1 MPYVFCDYMLD
12 PQRHE
17 LHRDGTRLP
26 LRPKVFQVLTYLIE
40 QRHRVVTRDELLAE
54 VWPNQC
60 VGEETLTSCIKAA
73 RRALG
78 DSGQTQSVIRT
89 VHGCGMR
96 FIADVTVTDTP
107 LASLTTPS
115 LPVQTTVLAPPM
127 PLVGREVGLT
137 LLHQWYATARQGQR
151 QVGFITGEAGVG
163 KTTLVEAFVAQVAT
177 EADVWIGHGQ
187 CVEQYGTGEAYLP
200 VLEALGRLC
209 RGPEGAY
216 FLTWLRQHAPSWLA
230 QMPALLSDA
239 DRAACQ
245 RLAQDVTQAR
255 MLRELAEALESLTA
269 ERPLILILED
279 LHWSDGATLEW
290 LAYVARRQDS
300 ARLLIL
306 GTYRLGE
313 ARAVAHPLYAVTREL
328 LVHGQG
334 AELVLGVLSV
344 AEVATYVT
352 QRLGEGALAAELI
365 PVLYERTQ
373 GNPLF
378 LVTMVADLV
387 QRGVLRESPTGWERT
402 AALDTATMGVPETL
416 RHLIEQQFERLESAE
431 QGILEAA
438 SVAGVDFSAAA
449 VAAGIGTLVE
459 DVDIRCARLARQGR
473 FVQAHGTM
481 TWPDGLV
488 ASRYRFGH
496 ALYQEVVYDRIP
508 VGCRTRLHQRIG
520 AWEEQVYGACAGERA
535 TELAMHFERG
545 QDYRRAV
552 HMRVEPQVQQQQEND
567 KGSLSGANLP
577 RDGRGHQCVQDVYEP
592 SENHRNPWMR
602 TERQEKDKVKWH
614 QG

>member
-1 MPYVFCDYMLD
+1 MLYMFRDYTLD

-17 LHRDGTRLP
+17 LHRDGTHLP

-60 VGEETLTSCIKAA
+60 VGEEALTSCIKAA
-73 RRALG
+73 RRAVG
-78 DSGQTQSVIRT
+78 DSGQTQGVIRT

-107 LASLTTPS
+107 LASLTTPA
-115 LPVQTTVLAPPM
+115 LPAQTTVLTPPR

-209 RGPEGAY
+209 RGPAGTH
-216 FLTWLRQHAPSWLA
+216 FLTWLRQLAPSWLA

-255 MLRELAEALESLTA
+255 MLRELAEALEFLTA

-306 GTYRLGE
+306 GTYRLVE
-313 ARAVAHPLYAVTREL
+313 ARVVAHPLYAATREL

-334 AELVLGVLSV
+334 AELVLGGLSV

-352 QRLGEGALAAELI
+352 QLLGEGALTAELI

-378 LVTMVADLV
+378 LVTILADLV
-387 QRGVLRESPTGWERT
+387 QRGMLRESPTGWERT
-402 AALDTATMGVPETL
+402 AALDTATMGVPEAL
-416 RHLIEQQFERLESAE
+416 RHLIEQQFERLSAAE

-449 VAAGIGTLVE
+449 VAAGIGTSVE
-459 DVDIRCARLARQGR
+459 DVDIRCARLARQGQ
-473 FVQAHGTM
+473 FVQAHGTR

-488 ASRYRFGH
+488 ASYYRFGH

-508 VGCRTRLHQRIG
+508 VGCRARLHQRIG
-520 AWEEQVYGACAGERA
+520 AWEEQAYGARAGERA
-535 TELAMHFERG
+535 PELNF
-545 QDYRRAV
+545 
-552 HMRVEPQVQQQQEND
+552 
-567 KGSLSGANLP
+567 
-577 RDGRGHQCVQDVYEP
+577 CF
-592 SENHRNPWMR
+592 
-602 TERQEKDKVKWH
+602 
-614 QG
+614 